1 MIDFDKMTISIEKLQ
16 PNSEYTINYNNGTV
30 NETLFNSINW
40 ISENNITWS
49 QVKEEMDKLWV
60 T

>member
-49 QVKEEMDKLWV
+49 QVKEEMDKL
-60 T
+60 

>member
-16 PNSEYTINYNNGTV
+16 PNSEYTIDYNDGTV

-40 ISENNITWS
+40 VSSNSLTWTA
-49 QVKEEMDKLWV
+49 VKAEMDKL
-60 T
+60 

>member
-30 NETLFNSINW
+30 NETLFDSINW

-49 QVKEEMDKLWV
+49 QVKEEMDKL
-60 T
+60 